1 MSVSTPHY
9 LLFAQASA
17 APVSSSA
24 SGGAKTASSGHWR
37 FELRGPGP
45 LIEAEDDEAETSVE
59 RLELLAI
66 VRGLEALEQPSQ
78 VTLHTASRAISRGF
92 REGLEL
98 WREDDWQWERFGQ
111 MTPVKNADLW
121 RRIDQ
126 ALGIHQVTCRLTR
139 PAGSDDLNAPIP
151 LAAPQTASRK
161 RLGVRELRFDPPAG
175 SAPAELPRTRAMR
188 ARAGLKSGKVVASNK
203 LSPLRRLLSSFA
215 TLRRLWPFSRA
226 AAD

>member
-9 LLFAQASA
+9 LLFAQAHA
-17 APVSSSA
+17 APGA
-24 SGGAKTASSGHWR
+24 SRAANSGHWR
-37 FELRGPGP
+37 FELRGPGAP
-45 LIEAEDDEAETSVE
+45 IEAEDDEAETSVE

-139 PAGSDDLNAPIP
+139 PVGSDDLNAPIP
-151 LAAPQTASRK
+151 LAAPQSASRK
-161 RLGVRELRFDPPAG
+161 RLGERELRFDPPAS
-175 SAPAELPRTRAMR
+175 SAPTAALPRTRAMR
-188 ARAGLKSGKVVASNK
+188 ARAGAKSGKNISTGTK
-203 LSPLRRLLSSFA
+203 LSPLRRFLSGFA
-215 TLRRLWPFSRA
+215 SLRRLWPFSRA
-226 AAD
+226 ATD